1 MRAMLGVI
9 SEGLK
14 DVMVM
19 LCELIRTKD
28 RDKGGQRP
36 RGEQFNEELSR
47 GRPRTT
53 LFLAGWADFGGRW
66 RWVEGSIT

>member
-19 LCELIRTKD
+19 LCELIRTKESEI
-28 RDKGGQRP
+28 RAVNGHEGNYSVRSKGR
-36 RGEQFNEELSR
+36 
-47 GRPRTT
+47 
-53 LFLAGWADFGGRW
+53 
-66 RWVEGSIT
+66 VESWEA